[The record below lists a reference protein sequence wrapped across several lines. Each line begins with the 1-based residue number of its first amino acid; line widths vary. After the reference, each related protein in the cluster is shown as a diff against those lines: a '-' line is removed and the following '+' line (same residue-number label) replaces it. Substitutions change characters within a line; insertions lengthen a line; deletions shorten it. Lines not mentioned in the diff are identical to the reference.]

1 MELQKRA
8 QVKSSFLQKGFDI
21 KEQVDLKEKEKETAL
36 QLLKAKELEE
46 RKKMEYA
53 VKEAEYAEKE
63 KLIRKREH
71 LKAVTEED
79 RKRKEQFQSQLRN
92 SQTVEAH
99 ENLVSKF
106 FDRAEHQSYAARAR
120 QEIVQKYIGDKFQL
134 AEGKSKSIEA
144 G

>member
-21 KEQVDLKEKEKETAL
+21 KEQVDSKEKEKETAL
-36 QLLKAKELEE
+36 LLLKAKEQEE
-46 RKKMEYA
+46 RKIMEYA

-79 RKRKEQFQSQLRN
+79 RKRKEQF
-92 SQTVEAH
+92 
-99 ENLVSKF
+99 
-106 FDRAEHQSYAARAR
+106 
-120 QEIVQKYIGDKFQL
+120 
-134 AEGKSKSIEA
+134 
-144 G
+144 